1 MQAVTEF
8 CLFVYLL
15 IKIYSENPNI
25 NYYHSGDIDAGG
37 FKILVHL
44 IRKSKIPF
52 KTLNMDSETLREN
65 INYAKELTANDVN
78 EINRLL
84 ESEEYKDYTDVLS
97 TIIKLNKKLE
107 QEIIF

>member
-1 MQAVTEF
+1 
-8 CLFVYLL
+8 
-15 IKIYSENPNI
+15 
-25 NYYHSGDIDAGG
+25 
-37 FKILVHL
+37 
-44 IRKSKIPF
+44 
-52 KTLNMDSETLREN
+52 MDSETLREN